1 MSAIIV
7 DMSQYE
13 SVKYSQQLGNK
24 ANMCRNYHRRMHST
38 YKWMGYKCRMNLLK
52 LPIYYNL
59 TINMNIQLV
68 TYNII
73 IKHTS
78 S

>member
-52 LPIYYNL
+52 LPV
-59 TINMNIQLV
+59 INMNIQLV